1 MLCSWLGCARGN
13 QTTDSSGAGSVGGSS
28 ADATASAS
36 ATSTA
41 TTTTTTGAGGSGGGP
56 STSSGGAV
64 CGDGVIDPGEECD
77 GAAPPGKSCIDCLIA
92 DVSSAVINEIVYDPA
107 GPDVGCF
114 IEIFG
119 PPGLDLAGYT
129 LDAVNGSDGT
139 VTAVA
144 TLTGHSVGASGYF
157 VLAQDAMVLVP
168 AGASKLI
175 KVTADLQNGPD
186 SVVLKHGG
194 VVVDALGYGS
204 FAMGQF
210 FKGEKFAAKTTSA
223 SLCRVPSGKD
233 TGDNSVDFSVCA
245 PTPGAANK
253 LGPLPPDHEVRTRSR
268 SLPRRP
274 EASQCHRAHVR
285 FRAVFQS

>member
-1 MLCSWLGCARGN
+1 MTSPLRPLLVALTATLSLSLGCARGN
-13 QTTDSSGAGSVGGSS
+13 QTIDSSGSGGAGGSS
-28 ADATASAS
+28 GDPSSSAS
-36 ATSTA
+36 ATSTSTA
-41 TTTTTTGAGGSGGGP
+41 STTSSSTTGAGGSGGTA
-56 STSSGGAV
+56 STGSGGAA
-64 CGDGVIDPGEECD
+64 CGNGVVDPGEDCD
-77 GAAPPGKSCIDCLIA
+77 GAAPAGKSCIDCMIVE
-92 DVSSAVINEIVYDPA
+92 VSKPVISEIVYDPS

-119 PPGLDLAGYT
+119 APGLDLAGYT

-144 TLTGHSVGASGYF
+144 TLTGHSIGASGYF
-157 VLAQDAMVLVP
+157 VLAQDAMVIVP

-186 SVVLKHGG
+186 SVVLKHSGG
-194 VVVDALGYGS
+194 VVDALGYGS

-210 FKGEKFAAKTTSA
+210 FKGEKFPAMTTSA

-245 PTPGAANK
+245 ATPGAANK
-253 LGPLPPDHEVRTRSR
+253 LAP
-268 SLPRRP
+268 
-274 EASQCHRAHVR
+274 
-285 FRAVFQS
+285 